1 MKVKIF
7 LQSNTKTD
15 FWIQQTQK
23 ALAAEILRKRYTAE
37 YVEALDASTLD
48 LDSLFAAGEPRVLLY
63 LGYSKLGTPKNLTHL
78 VERGIHPILVNNGLA
93 NFSGSCS
100 RVFIN
105 YRDAIE
111 KAIGYYTENGRNRIA
126 LYGINPSSP
135 TDKIMENCFA
145 DHLVANGKDPA
156 RDIYYNYASIT
167 ACCAEFLPHACAYNA
182 VICANN
188 IVAVTL
194 LSSLRAEGIRVPED
208 IQLLSLGVSTLLA
221 EQASVPITTVS
232 ADHDSI
238 ARQAITAYTLLRK
251 YSGETTLTMRVAP
264 QFHIRAS
271 TAFAPLPAT
280 FSPAFP
286 ITEKTP
292 SVNFYKD
299 PVAKEVFAVEQ
310 LLLGCDTTDLAILTR
325 LRQGVSYPKIADELF
340 TSVNT
345 VSYRVKRM
353 CRLAKCESKEELI
366 ARISLY
372 LQ

>member
-1 MKVKIF
+1 MKIKIF
-7 LQSNTKTD
+7 LQSNTKND

-37 YVEALDASTLD
+37 YVEALDTSTLD
-48 LDSLFAAGEPRVLLY
+48 LDSLFSENEPRVLLY

-78 VERGIHPILVNNGLA
+78 VEHGIHPVLMNIGLA
-93 NFSGSCS
+93 NFSSCCS

-105 YRDAIE
+105 YRDAME
-111 KAIGYYTENGRNRIA
+111 KSVGYFTANGRERIA

-135 TDKIMENCFA
+135 TDKIMESCFA
-145 DHLVANGKDPA
+145 NHLVANGKDPA

-167 ACCAEFLPHACAYNA
+167 ACCAEFLPHARAYDA

-194 LSSLRAEGIRVPED
+194 LGSLRAAGIRVPED
-208 IQLLSLGVSTLLA
+208 IHILSCGVSTLLA
-221 EQASVPITTVS
+221 EQAAVPITTVS

-238 ARQAITAYTLLRK
+238 AKQAIIAYTLLQK
-251 YSGETTLTMRVAP
+251 YSGEMTLTMRVAP
-264 QFHIRAS
+264 QFRIRAS
-271 TAFAPLPAT
+271 TAFSPPPST
-280 FSPAFP
+280 FSPTFP
-286 ITEKTP
+286 ITETTP

-299 PVAKEVFAVEQ
+299 PITKEAFNVEQ
-310 LLLGCDTTDLAILTR
+310 LLLGCDTTDFDILTG
-325 LRQGVSYPKIADELF
+325 LQQGVAYPKLAEELF

-353 CRLAKCESKEELI
+353 CRLAGCESKEELL
-366 ARISLY
+366 ARISPY